1 MCGGSIKSLITPIPM
16 TKIITGLNWNVQ
28 WNFVFKKTIPFFWIP
43 AHTITFLL
51 APQYQ
56 VLFAALLGVM
66 LGILL
71 SVAAVAG
78 RK

>member
-1 MCGGSIKSLITPIPM
+1 MM
-16 TKIITGLNWNVQ
+16 
-28 WNFVFKKTIPFFWIP
+28 
-43 AHTITFLL
+43 LL
-51 APQYQ
+51 SSALQRR
-56 VLFAALLGVM
+56 AAADPLRVRM

>member
-1 MCGGSIKSLITPIPM
+1 MCGS
-16 TKIITGLNWNVQ
+16 
-28 WNFVFKKTIPFFWIP
+28 
-43 AHTITFLL
+43 ITFLL